1 MLSSAILSLGVAGS
15 ALAWPS
21 LGHSSHSSIARAL
34 QTRQETSAPAAKPKE
49 PVAATWFASW
59 HANDFPLANVSW
71 NKYTTVSYSFAVTTP
86 NISFVN
92 ISDPE
97 VFKDFV
103 STAHTNNV
111 SATISVG
118 GWTGSLYFSSAVATA
133 DNRTEFVKTMVS
145 LLKDNNLDGLSFDW
159 EYPNAEGIGCN
170 TKSPNDTENFL
181 LFLKELRS
189 SLPANATLSAATS
202 INPFISADDSP
213 STNVSEFATVFDYLQ
228 IMNYDVWGPW
238 SDTSGPNA
246 PLNDTCAVNAT
257 QKIGS
262 AVSAVEAWTKAGFP
276 VDQLVLGVGAYG
288 HGFSVAPAD
297 ALNNTILNPY
307 SPFNKSFTPPGDAWS
322 DTAANGTLDVC
333 GNPQVEGGSYTFWG
347 LIEGGFLNENGTA
360 NTAEGITYKYG
371 ECSQTPFVYNQ
382 TSGVLVGFD
391 NAASFTAKGQ
401 FINTTGLRGF
411 AMWETGGDYDD
422 ILLDAIRSGAGFP
435 EVIEDGDDCED
446 DETGATTPE
455 TGNSSNTPDNT
466 SSNSN
471 SNSSSSSSNTS
482 STNTNGSTS
491 NNSNTSSSSSSSSSN
506 NSGGNGSGSSSNSS
520 GDDDQ
525 TNTTPENG
533 ATAPENGNSGD
544 DDETGNSSN
553 NSGDDQTSTTTPQ
566 TGATTPQTGSSNN
579 SGDDDETG
587 NSSNNSG
594 DDQTSTTP
602 QTGATT
608 PQTGSSNN
616 SGDGQTSTTP
626 ENGNSSSNSGDDQTG
641 NSSNDPSTSQGNT
654 SGSTSSSSSS
664 TSSSS
669 NTSNT
674 SSSNNSGSNNSGSNN
689 TGSSSTTP
697 SCNDDDKDCD
707 EDSEPT
713 TTTSPQPTTPA
724 TSDDDDECEDDE
736 EPEPA
741 ITSTAPT
748 TSSAAP
754 TPTTPTGLPDEGDDE
769 CEDDEPVTETTSG
782 TASAASTGTAEAT
795 STESLVTSAS
805 ASSTSAPVME
815 TASSV
820 EPTAGKSYEPSLTSA
835 TVEPTTSVYSSSSV
849 ELTASNTATSAEPTS
864 TVESSSAVPTTS
876 SAAPAYGPP
885 PTSTLLTTTS
895 ESHSTVSAPMPT
907 F

>member
-213 STNVSEFATVFDYLQ
+213 STNVSEFATVFDYIQ

-333 GNPQVEGGSYTFWG
+333 GNPQAADGSYTFWG

-360 NTAEGITYKYG
+360 NTAQGITYKYD

-411 AMWETGGDYDD
+411 AMWEAGGDYDD

-506 NSGGNGSGSSSNSS
+506 NSGGNGSGSSSNNS

-579 SGDDDETG
+579 SGD
-587 NSSNNSG
+587 
-594 DDQTSTTP
+594 
-602 QTGATT
+602 
-608 PQTGSSNN
+608 
-616 SGDGQTSTTP
+616 GQTSTTP
-626 ENGNSSSNSGDDQTG
+626 ENGNS
-641 NSSNDPSTSQGNT
+641 STSQGNT

-664 TSSSS
+664 NNSPSSSSS

-754 TPTTPTGLPDEGDDE
+754 TPTTPTGPPDEGDDE